1 MSSAQIKLEGS
12 SAKPIVARKEES
24 RLGIMLIV
32 CMNFKK
38 KKKAREQIYMSR
50 SSAGIDLA

>member
-38 KKKAREQIYMSR
+38 KKRQESKYTCLDPQ
-50 SSAGIDLA
+50 LA